1 MALFGPLEGDVTV
14 LLLLFISTGDVSTD
28 IAAASAQRAPL
39 PEVDEEEMEL
49 ILSWVLLSVLE
60 VDTELVES
68 SSVVSRRPVSSLG
81 RESDLRAIC
90 RPEMKTNI
98 DVKKDDY

>member
-1 MALFGPLEGDVTV
+1 M

-39 PEVDEEEMEL
+39 PEVEEEETEL

-90 RPEMKTNI
+90 RPEMKTSI